1 MSRPEAMIRLA
12 SEASN
17 IEQQPADAAVLLVDA
32 AAMCA
37 VECGMD
43 LCELSSRLSISFE
56 MLQATAQSIATH
68 GTAASVKA
76 Q

>member
-1 MSRPEAMIRLA
+1 MSPPEAMIHLA

-17 IEQQPADAAVLLVDA
+17 IEKLPADAAALLVDA

-37 VECGMD
+37 VECGME
-43 LCELSSRLSISFE
+43 LSELSSRLSSSFE
-56 MLQATAQSIATH
+56 MFQVAAQSIAIH
-68 GTAASVKA
+68 GAAASTRT

>member
-1 MSRPEAMIRLA
+1 MSHPEAMIRLA

-17 IEQQPADAAVLLVDA
+17 IEKLPADAAALLVDT

-43 LCELSSRLSISFE
+43 LNALSSRLSSSFE
-56 MLQATAQSIATH
+56 MLQAAAQSIATH
-68 GTAASVKA
+68 GVDASTKA